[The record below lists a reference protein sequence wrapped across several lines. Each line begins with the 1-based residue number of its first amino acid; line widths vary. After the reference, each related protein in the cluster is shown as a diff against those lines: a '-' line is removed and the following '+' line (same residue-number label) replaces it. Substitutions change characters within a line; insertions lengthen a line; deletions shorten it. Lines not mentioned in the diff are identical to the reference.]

1 MKNIPGLSRDL
12 YRKRALALMVTLFF
26 SVQLLG
32 VIVGR
37 FDEAKFFSWA
47 PYDQISYYE
56 IEALRQGQNLSSET
70 IRDRYHISPKGRENR
85 SIHNIISIV
94 RQYENSYGKGEN
106 VNITISYTI
115 NGHHSGTWTWPED
128 EYDRK

>member
-12 YRKRALALMVTLFF
+12 YRKRVLALMVTLFF

-115 NGHHSGTWTWPED
+115 NGHYSGTWTWPED